1 MKMSKVAALGLIMV
15 ALIITLGGI
24 LFTQALYAADYAVD
38 GGNATQS
45 TNTTLTIGGAEST
58 WFWGLAVL
66 IFILVIAM
74 IFLGYKWR

>member
-1 MKMSKVAALGLIMV
+1 MSKVAALGLIIV
-15 ALIITLGGI
+15 ALVITLGGI

-38 GGNATQS
+38 GGNASES
-45 TNTTLTIGGAEST
+45 TNTTLTISGAEST

-74 IFLGYKWR
+74 IFFSYKWR